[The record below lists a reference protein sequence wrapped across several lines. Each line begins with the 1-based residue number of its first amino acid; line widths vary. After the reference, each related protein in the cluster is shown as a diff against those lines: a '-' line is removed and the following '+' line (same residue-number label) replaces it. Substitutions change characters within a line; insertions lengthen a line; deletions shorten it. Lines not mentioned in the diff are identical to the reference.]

1 MAGRPPLILRAR
13 NEFDAVR
20 NSSDSL
26 VQAVRPYLLISYRN
40 KTSALS
46 RKQAERIVSYS
57 FLTLMGSWEEFVYA
71 AYIRYLV
78 GSGSPSG
85 YRPTLVSTRKATL
98 LAAYRHLAQRPN
110 HHPTTYYHSW
120 KSWNNVVQSANR
132 DFANGEPFSLVAA
145 ADRACLGYAQ
155 NIRNRVAHRSEKCIH
170 SFKESARPHLGLQH
184 NAKLPKGTDAGRLLS
199 SEVTHVFP
207 PNTSRI
213 YYDEYSAMF
222 DRLSRLIA
230 P

>member
-1 MAGRPPLILRAR
+1 MAGRPPIILRAR
-13 NEFDAVR
+13 NAFDAVR
-20 NSSDSL
+20 HSSDNL
-26 VQAVRPYLLISYRN
+26 VQAVRPYLIISYTN
-40 KTSALS
+40 KAGALT

-85 YRPTLVSTRKATL
+85 YRPTLISARKATL
-98 LAAYRHLAQRPN
+98 LAAYRHLTQKPN
-110 HHPTTYYHSW
+110 HDPTSYYHSW
-120 KSWNNVVQSANR
+120 KSWNNVVQSAGG
-132 DFANGEPFSLVAA
+132 DFINGEPFSLVAT

-155 NIRNRVAHRSEKCIH
+155 NIRNRVAHRSERCIH
-170 SFKESARPHLGLQH
+170 NFKESARHHLGLQH

-199 SEVTHVFP
+199 SQVTHVFP
-207 PNTSRI
+207 PGNNRI
-213 YYDEYSAMF
+213 YYDEYSAMLE
-222 DRLSRLIA
+222 RLSRIIA

>member
-1 MAGRPPLILRAR
+1 MAGRPPIILTAR
-13 NEFDAVR
+13 NAFDAVR
-20 NSSDSL
+20 HSSDNL
-26 VQAVRPYLLISYRN
+26 VQAVRPYLAISYRN
-40 KTSALS
+40 KASPLT

-57 FLTLMGSWEEFVYA
+57 LLTLMGSWEEFVYA

-85 YRPTLVSTRKATL
+85 YRPTLTSARKATL
-98 LAAYRHLAQRPN
+98 LAAYRHLAQKPN
-110 HHPTTYYHSW
+110 HHPSSYYHSW
-120 KSWNNVVQSANR
+120 KSWNNVVQSAGR
-132 DFANGEPFSLVAA
+132 DFLNSEPFSLVAA

-170 SFKESARPHLGLQH
+170 SFKESARHHLGLQH

-199 SEVTHVFP
+199 TQVIHVFP
-207 PNTSRI
+207 PGNNKI

-222 DRLSRLIA
+222 DRLSRIIA